1 MVENV
6 PDQHLVDLNLT
17 GHTAVVTGGSRG
29 IGRATCLALAAHG
42 AAVGV
47 HYSASQAQAAEV
59 VEEIRRGGGRAVA
72 IRGDLR
78 EADAPGRVIAEAV
91 TALGPIDI
99 LVNNAGEMTDVAVEA
114 MLDEIWE
121 AALSLHLTATFRC
134 SRAVIPMMKM
144 RRWGR
149 IVNVSTQAIY
159 TGSKNHAHY
168 AAAKAGLLG
177 FTFSLAKEVGE
188 HGITVNLVAPGRIR
202 TGMLLERSSGR
213 EAEWMGQTPLRRFGE
228 PEEIAG
234 AIVFL
239 ASHAAGYITGATL
252 HVNGGLV
259 MD

>member
-1 MVENV
+1 MNL
-6 PDQHLVDLNLT
+6 DRHLVDLNLS
-17 GHTAVVTGGSRG
+17 GHAAVVTGGSKG
-29 IGRATCLALAAHG
+29 IGRAACLALAAHG

-47 HYSASQAQAAEV
+47 HYSTSEAQAAEV

-72 IRGDLR
+72 MRGDLR
-78 EADAPGRVIAEAV
+78 EADAPGRAIAEAF
-91 TALGPIDI
+91 ASLGPIDI
-99 LVNNAGEMTDVAVEA
+99 LVNNAGQMTDVAVEA
-114 MLDEIWE
+114 MPDETWE
-121 AALSLHLTATFRC
+121 AALTLHLTATFRC
-134 SRAVIPMMKM
+134 SRAVIPMMKT

-149 IVNVSTQAIY
+149 IVNVSTQALY

-177 FTFSLAKEVGE
+177 FSFSLAKEVGE

-213 EAEWMGQTPLRRFGE
+213 EEEWMRQTPLRRFGE
-228 PEEIAG
+228 PEEIAS

-239 ASHAAGYITGATL
+239 ASPAAGYITGANL

>member
-1 MVENV
+1 MNHN
-6 PDQHLVDLNLT
+6 PNLVDLNLA
-17 GHTAVVTGGSRG
+17 GRAAVVTGGSRG

-47 HYSASQAQAAEV
+47 HYSTSQAQAAEV

-72 IRGDLR
+72 MGGDLR
-78 EADAPGRVIAEAV
+78 EADTPGRIVAEGAA
-91 TALGPIDI
+91 ALGPIDI
-99 LVNNAGEMTDVAVEA
+99 LVNNAGQMTDVAVEA
-114 MLDEIWE
+114 MSDETWE

-134 SRAVIPMMKM
+134 CRAVIPMMKM

-149 IVNVSTQAIY
+149 IVNVSTQALY

-177 FTFSLAKEVGE
+177 FSFSLAKEVGE

-202 TGMLLERSSGR
+202 TGMLAERSSGR
-213 EAEWMGQTPLRRFGE
+213 EAEWMQQTPLRRFGE
-228 PEEIAG
+228 PGEIAS

-239 ASHAAGYITGATL
+239 ASPAAGYITGATL

>member
-1 MVENV
+1 
-6 PDQHLVDLNLT
+6 
-17 GHTAVVTGGSRG
+17 
-29 IGRATCLALAAHG
+29 
-42 AAVGV
+42 
-47 HYSASQAQAAEV
+47 
-59 VEEIRRGGGRAVA
+59 
-72 IRGDLR
+72 
-78 EADAPGRVIAEAV
+78 
-91 TALGPIDI
+91 
-99 LVNNAGEMTDVAVEA
+99 MTDGAVEG
-114 MLDEIWE
+114 MSDEVWE

-134 SRAVIPMMKM
+134 SRAVIPMMKT

-149 IVNVSTQAIY
+149 IVNVSTQALY

-177 FTFSLAKEVGE
+177 FSFSLAKEVGE

-202 TGMLLERSSGR
+202 TDLLLERSAGR

-228 PEEIAG
+228 PGEIAG

-239 ASHAAGYITGATL
+239 ASPAAGYITGATL